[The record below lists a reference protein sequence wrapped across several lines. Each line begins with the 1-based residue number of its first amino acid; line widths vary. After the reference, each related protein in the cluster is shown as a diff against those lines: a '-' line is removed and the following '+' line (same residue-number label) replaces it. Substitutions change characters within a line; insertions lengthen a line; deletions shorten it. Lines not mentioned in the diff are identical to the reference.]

1 MDASPKYNS
10 PELKVFKLYFSKLV
24 ESISPWLAN
33 ELYSNDLISRQLHK
47 DLVGTSGSES
57 QKVCK
62 LLLAVEDQIV
72 VNPSVLHKFQ
82 SVMRGEP
89 SLVHLADAM
98 SDHYSKCSGECN
110 CMLLK
115 LPSHAIIVLSNN

>member
-1 MDASPKYNS
+1 METSPKYNS
-10 PELKVFKLYFSKLV
+10 PELQVFKLYFSKLV

-47 DLVGTSGSES
+47 DIVGTTGSES

-72 VNPSVLHKFQ
+72 VNPSVLYKFL
-82 SVMRGEP
+82 SVMRRDP
-89 SLVHLADAM
+89 SLIHIADTM
-98 SDHYSKCSGECN
+98 SDHYSKC
-110 CMLLK
+110 
-115 LPSHAIIVLSNN
+115 IVGNVIV

>member
-1 MDASPKYNS
+1 MEASPKYNS
-10 PELKVFKLYFSKLV
+10 LELKVFKLYFSKLV

-82 SVMRGEP
+82 SVMRGDP

-110 CMLLK
+110 CMLLN